1 MNMNIL
7 MEDVLE
13 VIIGVRPIAKA
24 AVTKAGCGEYK
35 KHSFGDVW
43 SGVVEH
49 PLQVMRRL
57 TTQNTFTCKSI
68 HRSTDASQDLTWL
81 LFGYNSAAEKW
92 DDLCPYNHHPRSGS
106 LVKRATILL
115 DALASIDTRS
125 WCTEDTTCIGAF
137 KEYLCNILRSEHP
150 KTSLAAHAFVQGV
163 SFSKDENGWPRPDYR
178 NEEQRWSAAN
188 DAVRGIQ
195 KFVRQQGIEVVEQED
210 PFDFQQAPKSFDPI
224 VS

>member
-1 MNMNIL
+1 MNIL
-7 MEDVLE
+7 MEDMLE

-24 AVTKAGCGEYK
+24 AVTKAGCGEYE

-57 TTQNTFTCKSI
+57 TTQNTITCNSI
-68 HRSTDASQDLTWL
+68 HRSTDASHDLTWL
-81 LFGYNSAAEKW
+81 LFGYNSATEKW
-92 DDLCPYNHHPRSGS
+92 DDLCPYNHYPRCGS

-125 WCTEDTTCIGAF
+125 WCTDDTICIGAF
-137 KEYLCNILRSEHP
+137 KEYLRNILRSEHP